1 MHDEC
6 IQSLAQRVQKYL
18 EKSQSLNCHTNR
30 RRVNTVRIF
39 EVIRA
44 LTSNRMVEEWLVDL
58 MRGYNNTSLQS
69 KNDYAAVVFMDG
81 KLLNQ
86 LILDGLKAL
95 PDEILVGLDYNSER
109 EIHDSFLTEFAGNEY
124 ADNLFAGQKYIIDE
138 AMIVNRGDSYSVHH
152 LPEDWTDD
160 MFSATRGSRRSRF
173 THFLHTHP
181 NAPAIPSHADA
192 DAAQETPG
200 VDMILGLR
208 FSPEGPLPWFDD
220 VEGRRRSFADA
231 EAKTKG
237 GLFSRRPPVIGRAPT
252 GHFIHDI
259 QLIAFHKRGF
269 GINIVLVDENGIP
282 Y

>member
-1 MHDEC
+1 M
-6 IQSLAQRVQKYL
+6 IK
-18 EKSQSLNCHTNR
+18 
-30 RRVNTVRIF
+30 
-39 EVIRA
+39 
-44 LTSNRMVEEWLVDL
+44 MVEEWLVDL
-58 MRGYNNTSLQS
+58 MRGYNHASLES
-69 KNDYAAVVFMDG
+69 KDDYAAVVFLDG
-81 KLLNQ
+81 ALLSR

-95 PDEILVGLDYNSER
+95 PDEILVGLDYNGER
-109 EIHDSFLTEFAGNEY
+109 EIHESFLQEFSGTEY
-124 ADNLFAGQKYIIDE
+124 SDNLFAGQKYIIDE
-138 AMIVNRGDSYSVHH
+138 GLIVNRGDSYSVHH

-160 MFSATRGSRRSRF
+160 MFSATRGTRRSRF

-231 EAKTKG
+231 EKQSKSG
-237 GLFSRRPPVIGRAPT
+237 FFNRRPAVIGRAPT